1 MSDLFDSPTYK
12 DIRLSDM
19 LEELEREIKVRRRV
33 YPRWVENGKL
43 DPVTADRRILC
54 LVAIRKR
61 LSEQEPTVRLDQ
73 EVEAGDGPGS
83 G

>member
-1 MSDLFDSPTYK
+1 MSGDLFPDPTYR
-12 DIRLSDM
+12 DIRLEDM

-33 YPRWVENGKL
+33 YPRWIESGKL

-61 LSEQEPTVRLDQ
+61 LQAKPER
-73 EVEAGDGPGS
+73 AKA
-83 G
+83 